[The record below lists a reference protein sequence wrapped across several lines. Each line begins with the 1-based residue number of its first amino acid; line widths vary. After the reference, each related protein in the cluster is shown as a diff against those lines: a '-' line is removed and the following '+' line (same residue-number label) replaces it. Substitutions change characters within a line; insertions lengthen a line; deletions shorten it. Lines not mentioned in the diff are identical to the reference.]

1 MFCMKSLIF
10 HLEVF
15 RFLAHLL
22 IASALVFQELA
33 QVLNSGLPCKG
44 SLTRVQEKPQ
54 KEKSMVAVSSWEAT
68 NQAKEKNK
76 L

>member
-1 MFCMKSLIF
+1 M
-10 HLEVF
+10 
-15 RFLAHLL
+15 AQLL
-22 IASALVFQELA
+22 IACALLSQRLA
-33 QVLNSGLPCKG
+33 EVLNSGLPCKG